1 MDRLKRIMLLLIIFI
16 MAFVLPAHAQF
27 PGEPMGPFG
36 SPFGEPMSPLNPFP
50 GLFGLSSP
58 VEYNIVNSD
67 KDLMAVIDS
76 TGELSLFSHIL
87 KNAGYDRK
95 LSGGDYYMVFAPT
108 DKAIKRDMSVRNV
121 QALNDNYDLVQGLI
135 DNCLV
140 RDPPDLDARM
150 TQQSFRA
157 LNGKKINIRREKE
170 GVTANG
176 ADILKIVKTPDGM
189 LFITDG
195 AVGA

>member
-1 MDRLKRIMLLLIIFI
+1 MDRLKRIIVLLIVFLTAVI
-16 MAFVLPAHAQF
+16 LTAHAQF
-27 PGEPMGPFG
+27 PGGPMGPWGSPFG
-36 SPFGEPMSPLNPFP
+36 SPSSPLNPFP
-50 GLFGLSSP
+50 GLFGMSSP
-58 VEYNIVNSD
+58 VAYNIENSD

-76 TGELSLFSHIL
+76 TKELSLFSQIL

-95 LSGGDYYMVFAPT
+95 LGGDYYMVFAPS
-108 DKAIKRDMSVRNV
+108 DKALKRDMPVSSV
-121 QALNDNYDLVQGLI
+121 QALNTSYDLVHGII

-140 RDPPDLDARM
+140 RDPPDLDIRM
-150 TQQSFRA
+150 TRQSFGA
-157 LNGKKINIRREKE
+157 LNGKKINVRREKE

-195 AVGA
+195 AVGT